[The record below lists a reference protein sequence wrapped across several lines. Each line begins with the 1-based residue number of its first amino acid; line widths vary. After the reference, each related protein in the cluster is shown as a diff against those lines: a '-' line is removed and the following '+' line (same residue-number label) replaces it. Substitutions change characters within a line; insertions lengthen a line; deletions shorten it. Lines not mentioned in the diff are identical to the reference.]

1 MSSDMKNIGLR
12 RAGAVIAGLLTTIIV
27 TTVVDVILHST
38 GVFPPMGQPMSS
50 TLWWLAIGYRVVI
63 TVLGG
68 WVTAK
73 LDPSEP
79 MRAVAIGTGI
89 GCVLGLVGV
98 GIAMSKP
105 EMGPAWYAWGVALT
119 GPPACWWGGTLFVRS
134 TSR

>member
-1 MSSDMKNIGLR
+1 MNNLQSPKLR

-27 TTVVDVILHST
+27 TTIVDIGMHAT

-50 TLWWLAIGYRVVI
+50 SLWWLAIAYRAVI
-63 TVLGG
+63 TVGGG

-89 GCVLGLVGV
+89 GSVLGLVGV
-98 GIAMSKP
+98 GVALSKP

-119 GPPACWWGGTLFVRS
+119 GPPACWLGGLLFTNAHPR
-134 TSR
+134 